1 LSRYVCLG
9 LTAAVFA
16 LNYVHKSLAQCNLLV
31 RFNCAAIV
39 MMQAI
44 CESSLPTETYDT
56 LSYLLFVSQLAALA
70 VLTQRAYY
78 VSMRSKKALGLL
90 GVLVLGVVAM
100 GIVHAVCAVEASSSE
115 IVRGDG
121 RCRV

>member
-1 LSRYVCLG
+1 
-9 LTAAVFA
+9 
-16 LNYVHKSLAQCNLLV
+16 
-31 RFNCAAIV
+31 
-39 MMQAI
+39 MQAI